1 MNEKPGINAEVPI
14 YRKYTIGVEEA
25 ASYYSIG
32 EKKIRQLV
40 AENPFGDFY
49 LEIGRHILIKRP
61 QFENFLAKATSL

>member
-40 AENPFGDFY
+40 AENLF
-49 LEIGRHILIKRP
+49 
-61 QFENFLAKATSL
+61 